1 MNELVS
7 IQNGTAV
14 ASSLVLAEGTDNE
27 HRAVLQLIRE
37 NLADFEEFGR
47 VASEMQPFMTA
58 GGQQVRTVFLLN
70 EDQAILLIT
79 YLRNNELVRGFK
91 IRLVKAFRALV
102 NRAHEDVPGPAQVWL
117 SASRTE
123 ILRLALTMSEERDAL
138 KMQAVQ
144 HQATIATLEPKAKAL
159 DRISNATG
167 LHCITDVA
175 KVLRMKPSTLF
186 DWLSK
191 QNWIYRR
198 PNGGAWIAYQDRV
211 DGGWLVN
218 KVATISREDLPD
230 KVVDRLLVTPKGLA
244 HLGQL
249 IAKGA

>member
-1 MNELVS
+1 MNDLVS
-7 IQNGTAV
+7 LQGGIAV
-14 ASSLVLAEGTDNE
+14 ASSLVIAEGTNSE

-47 VASEMQPFMTA
+47 VASEMQPFTTP

-79 YLRNNELVRGFK
+79 YLRNNEIVRGFK

-102 NRAHEDVPGPAQVWL
+102 NRVHADQPGPVQVLL

-123 ILRLALTMSEERDAL
+123 ILRLALSMSEERDTL
-138 KMQAVQ
+138 KAEAVR

-159 DRISNATG
+159 DQISTATG
-167 LHCITDVA
+167 LHCITDTA
-175 KVLRMKPSTLF
+175 KVLGMKPSELF
-186 DWLSK
+186 SWLDEHG
-191 QNWIYRR
+191 WIYRR
-198 PNGGAWIAYQDRV
+198 PNGGAWIAFQDRV

-218 KVATISREDLPD
+218 KVSTISRQGLPD
-230 KVVDRLLVTPKGLA
+230 KVVDRLLVTPRGLA

-249 IAKGA
+249 LAKGA